1 MRSVS
6 VSVTEE
12 IDLAKVDDY
21 AELIEVQGID
31 IFDKDSAFYTD
42 VCFIYDSPNGR
53 DATPTDRL
61 NTYYPNISLCE
72 TGCTY
77 DEVNLLTFEI
87 SCKWMYNDIM
97 SNTGIGEK
105 SMEKKEKKI
114 RNKQGQRRQRKKE
127 N

>member
-12 IDLAKVDDY
+12 IDLAKVDDD
-21 AELIEVQGID
+21 AELIAVQGID

-77 DEVNLLTFEI
+77 DEVKRELNENII
-87 SCKWMYNDIM
+87 SGANIP
-97 SNTGIGEK
+97 
-105 SMEKKEKKI
+105 KKDL
-114 RNKQGQRRQRKKE
+114 E
-127 N
+127 NI